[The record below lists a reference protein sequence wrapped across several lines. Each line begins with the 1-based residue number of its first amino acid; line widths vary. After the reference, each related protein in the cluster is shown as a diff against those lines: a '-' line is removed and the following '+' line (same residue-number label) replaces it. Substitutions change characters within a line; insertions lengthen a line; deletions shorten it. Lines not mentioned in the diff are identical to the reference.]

1 MKRKYFFTFLFLSF
15 ILTLQS
21 FQCEPEIKDDSRILI
36 KGSLVDSNN
45 NPLPNISVRCQSSYI
60 ILGESYSDAN
70 GQFQFTSLETETNN
84 PLNIMVNLKTD
95 GYNYYGG
102 GYNNY
107 ELTENPN
114 YSAKKYF
121 NDAINRKT
129 STTYNLGQIKL
140 NEAAHLNLLFTNVP
154 GDNNR
159 VAYKLEFQSAV
170 CAIDLNVNNPED
182 CLIDEE
188 YYNQLDINSTSFQ
201 TNLDSQ
207 LGTSVLLKYI
217 LNDEPEQT
225 ITIPLTNLE
234 NTYVFEY

>member
-1 MKRKYFFTFLFLSF
+1 MKKTYLLPLLLFGV
-15 ILTLQS
+15 ILLLQS
-21 FQCEPEIKDDSRILI
+21 CDPQIKDDSRILI

-70 GQFQFTSLETETNN
+70 GQFEFTSLETETNN
-84 PLNIMVNLKTD
+84 SLNIMVNLKTD
-95 GYNYYGG
+95 GYDFYVG
-102 GYNNY
+102 GYNYY
-107 ELTENPN
+107 EMTENPD

-121 NDAINRKT
+121 NNAINRKT
-129 STTYNLGQIKL
+129 SITYNLGQIQL
-140 NEAAHLNLLFTNVP
+140 NEAAHLELLFTNIP

-170 CAIDLNVNNPED
+170 CAIDLNLNNPED
-182 CLIDEE
+182 CLVNED
-188 YYNQLDINSTSFQ
+188 YYNQLDINSTNFQ
-201 TNLDSQ
+201 INLDSQ

-217 LNDEPEQT
+217 LNDEPEQI